1 MLTGNMMD
9 FQLTINSIMRHG
21 RNLFGQQEIVSVT
34 ADNPLHRYTY
44 GEAFCRV
51 GQLGHALSEM
61 GLEPGDRVA
70 TIAWNDYRHLEAYY
84 GVSCSG
90 LVCHTIN
97 PRLFPEQL
105 VYIINHAEDKVLMV
119 DLLLFPLVTL
129 LRDQMPTVE
138 RIIVMTDEAHMPDT
152 ELDVECYETLLKGRP
167 TDFEFPEL
175 DENTASSLCYT
186 SGTTGDPKG
195 VLYSHR
201 STVLHSMACNSSA
214 SFGLSAR
221 HCMMPVVPMFHVNAW
236 SMPYACI
243 MAGSKIVFPGPK
255 MADGEVL
262 TQLINN
268 EKVTIAAGV
277 PTIWLALLNYLRE
290 THQTVES
297 LESVAIGGAATPRS
311 MLEEF
316 EQKHN
321 VTANPCWGMT
331 ETSPL
336 GTFNAVREE
345 IKDLP
350 AAELMQYR
358 LKAGLPP
365 YGVELRVA
373 TPDGKDQPKDGKSFG
388 NLGIRG
394 PWVAAQ
400 YYGNDKNIVDD
411 QGFMDTGDIATIDQY
426 GYMQITDRSKD
437 VIKSGGEWISSIDLE
452 NACTSHPKI
461 TEAAVIGVAHP
472 QWGER
477 PLVVAV
483 AAGNETLSIEALNV
497 YLAEHVAK
505 WWLPDDIVYVDELPH
520 AATGKLDKKELREQ
534 FKDYPLPNSRNTP

>member
-21 RNLFGQQEIVSVT
+21 RNLFANQEIVSVT

-44 GEAFCRV
+44 GDAFDRV
-51 GQLGHALSEM
+51 SQLGHALSEM
-61 GLEPGDRVA
+61 GLQTGDRVA
-70 TIAWNDYRHLEAYY
+70 TLAWNDYRHLEVYY
-84 GVSCSG
+84 GASCSG
-90 LVCHTIN
+90 MVCHTIN

-105 VYIINHAEDKVLMV
+105 IYIINHAEDKVLLV
-119 DLLLFPLVTL
+119 DTLLFPLVEK
-129 LRDQMPTVE
+129 LRDKMPTVE
-138 RIIVMTDEAHMPDT
+138 RIIVLTDEAHMPQT
-152 ELDVECYETLLKGRP
+152 ELEVECYETLLKGRP
-167 TDFEFPEL
+167 TDFTFPEF

-201 STVLHSMACNSSA
+201 STVLHSMACTSSA
-214 SFGLSAR
+214 SFGLNSR
-221 HCMMPVVPMFHVNAW
+221 HTMLPVVPMFHVNAW

-262 TQLINN
+262 TQLINH
-268 EKVTIAAGV
+268 EKVTLAAGV

-290 THQTVES
+290 TDQTVES
-297 LESVAIGGAATPRS
+297 LEGVAIGGAATPRS

-316 EQKHN
+316 EEKHN
-321 VTANPCWGMT
+321 VTVNPAWGMT

-336 GTFNAVREE
+336 GTFNSIRPE

-350 AAELMQYR
+350 DEELIPYR

-365 YGVELRVA
+365 YGVELSISG
-373 TPDGKDQPKDGKSFG
+373 PDGEEQAHDGEAFG

-394 PWVAAQ
+394 PWVASQ
-400 YYGNDKNIVDD
+400 YFRNDKNIVDER
-411 QGFMDTGDIATIDQY
+411 GFMDTGDIATIDEY

-461 TEAAVIGVAHP
+461 TEAAVIGIPHP
-472 QWGER
+472 KWDER

-483 AAGNETLSIEALNV
+483 AAGDEKLSIQELNE
-497 YLAEHVAK
+497 YLLEHVAK
-505 WWLPDDIVYVDELPH
+505 WWLPDDVVYVDELPH
-520 AATGKLDKKELREQ
+520 AATGKLDKKVLRVQ
-534 FKDYPLPNSRNTP
+534 FEDYQLPTV